1 LRYEVI
7 RMAQFLFSL
16 ALIAGAFASGLFLGW
31 YCWGPRRSGHS
42 GPGGPAETAPERDW
56 VSSTQ
61 DGRGGLFSPDG
72 DTAAAA
78 PFDEPAVDLTELAPV
93 DLRFGVVPRGE
104 LGSTAEAVGP
114 HIGIPE
120 TVGPETVGPETLVGE
135 SS

>member
-1 LRYEVI
+1 MRYEVI

-31 YCWGPRRSGHS
+31 YCWGPRRSGQS

-56 VSSTQ
+56 LSSTQ

-78 PFDEPAVDLTELAPV
+78 LFDEPAVDLTEFAPV
-93 DLRFGVVPRGE
+93 DLRFGVVPRAE
-104 LGSTAEAVGP
+104 LGSTAES
-114 HIGIPE
+114 
-120 TVGPETVGPETLVGE
+120 VGPELVGPESVGPESVGPESLVGE